1 MRVAFFT
8 NAFPMLSEPFIA
20 LSAASLIERGHDVDI
35 FGLSNVT
42 PTGFSSDANVQ
53 ARLQKRFQN
62 AAWPQTLGDRVKAM
76 PAAAAALA
84 RQRGIASLPLWKPLT
99 YRRSWS
105 DLTALYQA
113 RIFEKRGNYDILH
126 CQFATLAEYV
136 LKHRDAGLL
145 KGRLVI
151 HFRGYDISEVVQSFG
166 PSVYDYLWERA
177 DRFVANCAFFKE
189 RAIGL
194 GCPADKIDVIGSGID
209 LHGFPYRKPLAA
221 GGGAVRCLTVGRLTP
236 RKGIH
241 RVIGALD
248 RLVTEGRD
256 LRLDVV
262 GEGEQREA
270 LESQVRDCGLGNRV
284 RFLGARPHSEIRAL
298 LERSHVFIAASLTSA
313 SGGMDAPVNT
323 IKEAMAIGVPTCA
336 TRHGG
341 IPELVEEGVTGVLA
355 REDDPDDLATA
366 LKRLL
371 AAEAA
376 WPALARRA
384 RRRVEQNYGIEAVT
398 DQLLAVYAQALAGN
412 EKRRPDIA
420 ARAAPP
426 V

>member
-1 MRVAFFT
+1 MQVAFFT

-20 LSAASLIERGHDVDI
+20 LSAASLIERGHDVDV

-42 PTGFSSDANVQ
+42 PTGFSSDTSVQ

-62 AAWPQTLGDRVKAM
+62 AAWPQTLGERIKAM
-76 PAAAAALA
+76 PAAATALA
-84 RQRGIASLPLWKPLT
+84 KQRGIASLPLWKPLT
-99 YRRSWS
+99 YRRGWS

-113 RIFEKRGNYDILH
+113 QLFARHDSYDILH

-145 KGRLVI
+145 NGRLVV

-166 PSVYDYLWERA
+166 PTVYDYLWARA
-177 DRFVANCAFFKE
+177 DRFIANCNFFRE

-194 GCPADKIDVIGSGID
+194 GCPVDRIDVIGSGID
-209 LHGFPYRKPLAA
+209 LQGFPYRRPLTA
-221 GGGAVRCLTVGRLTP
+221 GGGQVRCLTVGRLTP

-241 RVIGALD
+241 RVIEAL
-248 RLVTEGRD
+248 RHLVAEGRD
-256 LRLDVV
+256 LHLDIV

-270 LESQVRDCGLGNRV
+270 LESLVQTSGLKDRV
-284 RFLGARPHSEIRAL
+284 RFLGARPHSDIRAL
-298 LERSHVFIAASLTSA
+298 LEKSHVFIAASLTSA
-313 SGGMDAPVNT
+313 TGGTDAPVNT

-336 TRHGG
+336 TQHGG

-355 REDDPDDLATA
+355 REDDALDLAAA

-376 WPALARRA
+376 WPVLTERA
-384 RRRVEQNYGIEAVT
+384 RRRVEQDYGIEAVT
-398 DQLLAVYAQALAGN
+398 DKLLTVYAQALAGSAT
-412 EKRRPDIA
+412 RRPDPVA
-420 ARAAPP
+420 TATPP

>member
-1 MRVAFFT
+1 
-8 NAFPMLSEPFIA
+8 MLSEPFIA
-20 LSAASLIERGHDVDI
+20 LSAASLIERGHDVDV

-62 AAWPQTLGDRVKAM
+62 ATWPESLGDRVKAM

-84 RQRGIASLPLWKPLT
+84 KQRGVASLPLWKPLT
-99 YRRSWS
+99 YRRGWS

-113 RIFEKRGNYDILH
+113 QVFARRGSYDILH

-145 KGRLVI
+145 KGRLVV

-166 PSVYDYLWERA
+166 PTVYDYLWTRA

-194 GCPADKIDVIGSGID
+194 GCPADKIDVVGSGID
-209 LHGFPYRKPLAA
+209 LQGFPYRLPLTV
-221 GGGAVRCLTVGRLTP
+221 GGGQVRCLTVGRLTP

-241 RVIGALD
+241 RVIEALHH
-248 RLVTEGRD
+248 LVAEGRN
-256 LRLDVV
+256 LRLDIV
-262 GEGEQREA
+262 GEGEQREE
-270 LESQVRDCGLGNRV
+270 LESQVREYGLEDRV
-284 RFLGARPHSEIRAL
+284 RFLGARPHSDIRAL
-298 LERSHVFIAASLTSA
+298 LEKSHIFIAASMTSA
-313 SGGMDAPVNT
+313 TGGTDAPVNT

-355 REDDPDDLATA
+355 REDNPVDLAAA
-366 LKRLL
+366 LQRLL
-371 AAEAA
+371 AAEVA
-376 WPALARRA
+376 WPALTQRA
-384 RRRVEQNYGIEAVT
+384 RRRVEKSYGIEVVT
-398 DQLLAVYAQALAGN
+398 DRLLAVYAQALAAG
-412 EKRRPDIA
+412 ERQRPDTA
-420 ARAAPP
+420 VPAAPP